1 MYVATDDKLKSKTE
15 MKDLTSVAVIIVMML
30 AVSCGGG
37 KGDSGDGGKKAG
49 HVRDTGFTGVRN
61 YIRDNIKLK
70 EVEFRNGVKEGMTRT
85 FYKGG
90 VIEQEIPYVADKKNG
105 EARWYYPDSKLFR
118 VTPYVNDTIHGS
130 QIQYYKS
137 GRIKARLDY
146 IDGKR
151 LPGLEEYNMSGE
163 KVTSYPGIRYHV
175 NDRYAERGLYK
186 IFIEM
191 DDMAENVKF
200 YRGDLVNGLVD
211 LDSLKPLLQTATTG
225 YLDLQKTPNHSADS
239 VVVVAA
245 YLTGFGNRLYYRLAI
260 PLPYKDLN

>member
-1 MYVATDDKLKSKTE
+1 
-15 MKDLTSVAVIIVMML
+15 MKQLTSITIIL
-30 AVSCGGG
+30 ILLIAASCGGG
-37 KGDSGDGGKKAG
+37 TGDTGGSRKKAG
-49 HVRDTGFTGVRN
+49 HVPDTGYTGIKN
-61 YIRDNIKLK
+61 YIRENVKVK
-70 EVEFRNGVKEGMTRT
+70 EVEFRNGIKEGMTRT

-90 VIEQEIPYVADKKNG
+90 VVEQEIPYVADKKNG

-137 GRIKARLDY
+137 GRVKAKLDY
-146 IDGKR
+146 KDGKR
-151 LPGLEEYNMSGE
+151 LPGLEEYTMNGE
-163 KVTSYPGIRYHV
+163 KVTDYPEIRYRV

-191 DDMAENVKF
+191 DNMAENVKY

-211 LDSLKPLLQTATTG
+211 LDSLAPLLQTATTG
-225 YLDLQKTPNHSADS
+225 YLDLQKTQGHSADS

-245 YLTGFGNRLYYRLAI
+245 YLTGYGNRLYYRLAI